1 MLKENGNFRSKLLTI
16 ELEGKIIAVL
26 PMQSGISKSTGKNW
40 QSQEF
45 VIETVEQYPKKC
57 CFRVFGEDKIN
68 SLAIHISEELTVS
81 LDIDSHEYNGRWYN
95 NFTAWAVKR
104 KEPSSPIE
112 NQNMS
117 QVDLPFWSNSS
128 VDEDEPPF

>member
-1 MLKENGNFRSKLLTI
+1 M

-40 QSQEF
+40 QSQEY

-57 CFRVFGEDKIN
+57 CFRVFGEEKIN
-68 SLAIHISEELTVS
+68 SFAIHIGEELAVS
-81 LDIDSHEYNGRWYN
+81 FDIDAHEYNGRWYN

-117 QVDLPFWSNSS
+117 QDDLPFWNNSS